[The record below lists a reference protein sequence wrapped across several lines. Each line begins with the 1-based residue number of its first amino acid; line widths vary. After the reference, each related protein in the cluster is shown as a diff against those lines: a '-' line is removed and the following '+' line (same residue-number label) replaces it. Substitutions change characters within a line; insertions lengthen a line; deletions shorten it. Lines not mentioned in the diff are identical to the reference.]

1 MTSSPMVEN
10 FGRESC
16 REELAALCAQI
27 GLKTPL
33 WLQGAGGNISRKF
46 LDGGALRLWIKASG
60 YRVGAVTK
68 DVGLA
73 EVDLATFYKA
83 AHSTGLLP
91 APTNELHP
99 TKVNEEFYHTVLG
112 SSTISGATGQ
122 GRPSMETGFH
132 AMLAAPWVVHLHAL
146 SALLMA
152 HVYQQCPEDLAW
164 VCKRQRTVVLPALM
178 PGLSLTWAT
187 ARHSKASYVILA
199 NHGVVLALQ
208 HPDELASWQQ
218 LEYEFCDRH
227 GFDLLTQLL
236 SGDSTSVVRATQQP
250 IPLRFYF
257 PDTAVFFAKIQPC
270 LRQWRS
276 SAAAEPLY
284 VLETDDR
291 DLQEIWAAQQ
301 ILYAACPELPSLP
314 DAIVNSVAGLPTEQ
328 LRLAK
333 IAS

>member
-1 MTSSPMVEN
+1 MTSNSRVKN
-10 FGRESC
+10 LSRESC
-16 REELAALCAQI
+16 REELTTLCARI

-46 LDGGALRLWIKASG
+46 LDGEALRLWIKASG
-60 YRVGAVTK
+60 YRVDAVTK

-73 EVDLATFYKA
+73 EVDLATFFAA
-83 AHSTGLLP
+83 AHTTGLLP
-91 APTNELHP
+91 APPIEVQA
-99 TKVNEEFYHTVLG
+99 TKVKEESYHSVLG
-112 SSTISGATGQ
+112 RSTIAGATRQ
-122 GRPSMETGFH
+122 GRPSMETGLH

-164 VCKRQRTVVLPALM
+164 VCKRHRTVVLPALM

-187 ARHSKASYVILA
+187 ARHAQASHIILA

-227 GFDLLTQLL
+227 GFDVLTQLL
-236 SGDSTSVVRATQQP
+236 SGDSASFVRATQQP

-276 SAAAEPLY
+276 SAAPEPLF
-284 VLETDDR
+284 VLETDDQ

-314 DAIVNSVAGLPTEQ
+314 DAIVNSVASLPTEQ

>member
-1 MTSSPMVEN
+1 MTSSLIEKN

-16 REELAALCAQI
+16 RQELAALCAQI
-27 GLKTPL
+27 GLKTPM
-33 WLQGAGGNISRKF
+33 WLQGAGGNVSRKF
-46 LDGGALRLWIKASG
+46 LDGQSLRLWIKASG
-60 YRVGAVTK
+60 YRVDAVTK
-68 DVGLA
+68 DDGLA

-83 AHSTGLLP
+83 AHTTGLLP
-91 APTNELHP
+91 APASDVQA
-99 TKVNEEFYHTVLG
+99 TKVNEESYHTLLG
-112 SSTISGATGQ
+112 SSTIAGANGQ

-152 HVYQQCPEDLAW
+152 HVYQQYPEDLAW
-164 VCKRQRTVVLPALM
+164 VCKRHRTVVLPALM

-187 ARHSKASYVILA
+187 ARHAQASHIILA

-208 HPDELASWQQ
+208 HSDELASWQQ

-227 GFDLLTQLL
+227 GFDVLTQIL
-236 SGDSTSVVRATQQP
+236 SGDSASFVRATQQP

-257 PDTAVFFAKIQPC
+257 PDTAVFFAKLQPC
-270 LRQWRS
+270 LRQWRPS
-276 SAAAEPLY
+276 EASEPLY
-284 VLETDDR
+284 VLETDDQ

-314 DAIVNSVAGLPTEQ
+314 EAIVNSVASLPTEQ